1 MLLLCLKVYNSLV
14 YIVVV
19 SLTIYSLVRQIW
31 ATVYSPWHD
40 TCHFGLDVSVAIS
53 WLRSRVC
60 ALLARVAQ
68 AVPATHKCK
77 TISYTSSCTVAL
89 LYFVHYTV
97 TNVRVLCMPK
107 ILSTWPILTLT
118 GVLMDSLH
126 TYIVCGGTY
135 SLTSYAAPWRAIGRR
150 CCQHARPV
158 AAARPVHAA

>member
-1 MLLLCLKVYNSLV
+1 M
-14 YIVVV
+14 
-19 SLTIYSLVRQIW
+19 
-31 ATVYSPWHD
+31 
-40 TCHFGLDVSVAIS
+40 
-53 WLRSRVC
+53 C

-135 SLTSYAAPWRAIGRR
+135 SLYFLRRAMARHWAAVLSTCTTGGSSAACACCLTIASICLHAITGAVDRAWRRLRLSGHTTCRKPAVTSSSYL
-150 CCQHARPV
+150 C
-158 AAARPVHAA
+158 

>member
-1 MLLLCLKVYNSLV
+1 M
-14 YIVVV
+14 
-19 SLTIYSLVRQIW
+19 
-31 ATVYSPWHD
+31 
-40 TCHFGLDVSVAIS
+40 
-53 WLRSRVC
+53 C
-60 ALLARVAQ
+60 AQLLARVAQ

-135 SLTSYAAPWRAIGRR
+135 SLTSYAAPLGGGAVNMHDRWQQRGLCMLLNHSLHMPTRYNGG
-150 CCQHARPV
+150 CRPCM
-158 AAARPVHAA
+158 AAAAAVRSYHL

>member
-1 MLLLCLKVYNSLV
+1 M
-14 YIVVV
+14 
-19 SLTIYSLVRQIW
+19 
-31 ATVYSPWHD
+31 
-40 TCHFGLDVSVAIS
+40 
-53 WLRSRVC
+53 C
-60 ALLARVAQ
+60 AELLARVAQ

-126 TYIVCGGTY
+126 TYIVCARRHQLTY
-135 SLTSYAAPWRAIGRR
+135 YVGLVTPRQW
-150 CCQHARPV
+150 
-158 AAARPVHAA
+158 AAALSTCTTGGSSAACACCLTIASICLHAITAAVGR